1 MSTTDRIS
9 GIIFTRGGV
18 KSSTETPRL
27 ILEYIAIL
35 KGHKRIW
42 DLRKKKLIRNKL
54 QANIAIL

>member
-35 KGHKRIW
+35 KGHKRIGIYE
-42 DLRKKKLIRNKL
+42 KKNWYAISNK
-54 QANIAIL
+54 QI